1 MIYKGCVRMIYVMQ
15 IVNTHGIRGEVK
27 ALHYTDGETFFK
39 KVKTVYKE
47 SGEAVKINSLKF
59 HKGSVILKLDGIDE
73 VNDAEKLKFTKLYAK
88 EEDLPKLP
96 KGEYYFFELIG
107 LTAVLPDGEELGKV
121 TNVIEN
127 NASNLL
133 EITKNDGE
141 KALVPNIP
149 VFVEKVDIK
158 NGTIH
163 ITPIEG
169 LI

>member
-1 MIYKGCVRMIYVMQ
+1 MIYVMQ
-15 IVNTHGIRGEVK
+15 IVNTHGVRGEVK

-47 SGEAVKINSLKF
+47 DGTAVKILSWRF
-59 HKGSVILKLDGIDE
+59 QKGSVLLTLEGVDTME
-73 VNDAEKLKFTKLYAK
+73 LAEKMRFTKLYAK

-107 LTAVLPDGEELGKV
+107 LKAKLPDGSELGVV
-121 TNVIEN
+121 TDVIEN

-133 EITKNDGE
+133 EIKKADGE
-141 KALVPNIP
+141 KVLIPNIP
-149 VFVEKVDIK
+149 VFVSEINTDD
-158 NGTIH
+158 GTIL

>member
-1 MIYKGCVRMIYVMQ
+1 MIYVMQ
-15 IVNTHGIRGEVK
+15 IVNTHGVRGEVK
-27 ALHYTDGETFFK
+27 ALHYTDGESFFK

-47 SGEAVKINSLKF
+47 DGTPIKILSWRF
-59 HKGSVILKLDGIDE
+59 QKGSVLMTLEGVDTME
-73 VNDAEKLKFTKLYAK
+73 LAEKMRFTKLYAK

-107 LTAVLPDGEELGKV
+107 LKAMLSDGSELGDV
-121 TNVIEN
+121 TDVIEN

-133 EITKNDGE
+133 EIRKTDGE
-141 KALVPNIP
+141 KVLIPNIP
-149 VFVEKVDIK
+149 VFVGEVNTDA
-158 NGTIH
+158 GTIL

>member
-1 MIYKGCVRMIYVMQ
+1 MIYVMQ

-47 SGEAVKINSLKF
+47 DNTPVKILSWRF
-59 HKGSVILKLDGIDE
+59 QKGAVLLKLDGVED
-73 VNDAEKLKFTKLYAK
+73 VDTAEKLKFTKLFAK
-88 EEDLPKLP
+88 EQDLPKLAE
-96 KGEYYFFELIG
+96 GEYYFFQLKG
-107 LTAVLPDGEELGKV
+107 LTVVLPDESELGKV
-121 TNVIEN
+121 TDVIEN

-133 EITKNDGE
+133 EITKTDGE
-141 KALVPNIP
+141 KVLVPNIP
-149 VFVEKVDIK
+149 VFVSSVDLKNEK
-158 NGTIH
+158 IH

>member
-1 MIYKGCVRMIYVMQ
+1 MIYVMQ
-15 IVNTHGIRGEVK
+15 IVNTHGVRGEVK
-27 ALHYTDGETFFK
+27 ALHYTDGDTFFK

-47 SGEAVKINSLKF
+47 DNTPVKILSWKF
-59 HKGSVILKLDGIDE
+59 HKGSVILKLDGVDE
-73 VNDAEKLKFTKLYAK
+73 LNNAEKLKFTKLYAR

-107 LTAVLPDGEELGKV
+107 LTAILPDGKELGSV

-127 NASNLL
+127 NTSNLL
-133 EITKNDGE
+133 EITKTDAE
-141 KALVPNIP
+141 KVLIPNIP
-149 VFVEKVDIK
+149 VFVKDVRIK
-158 NGTIH
+158 EGTIH

>member
-1 MIYKGCVRMIYVMQ
+1 MIYVMQ

-27 ALHYTDGETFFK
+27 ALHFTDGEVFFK
-39 KVKTVYKE
+39 KVKTVYKKDNTP
-47 SGEAVKINSLKF
+47 VKILSHRF
-59 HKGSVILKLDGIDE
+59 QKGAVLLKLEGVDD
-73 VNDAEKLKFTKLYAK
+73 VNTAERLKFTELYAK

-96 KGEYYFFELIG
+96 KGEYYFFELTG
-107 LTAVLPDGEELGKV
+107 LTGVLPDGEEFGVV

-133 EITKNDGE
+133 EFKKTDGGIV
-141 KALVPNIP
+141 LIPNIP
-149 VFVEKVDIK
+149 VFVKEVDLEEGK
-158 NGTIH
+158 IH

>member
-1 MIYKGCVRMIYVMQ
+1 MQ
-15 IVNTHGIRGEVK
+15 IVNTHGVRGEVK
-27 ALHYTDGETFFK
+27 ALHYTDGDTFFK

-47 SGEAVKINSLKF
+47 DNTPVKILSWKF
-59 HKGSVILKLDGIDE
+59 HKGSVILKLDGVDE
-73 VNDAEKLKFTKLYAK
+73 LNDAEKLKFTKLYAR

-107 LTAVLPDGEELGKV
+107 LTAILPDGEELGKV
-121 TNVIEN
+121 TDVIEN

-133 EITKNDGE
+133 QITKTGGE
-141 KALVPNIP
+141 KVLIPNIP
-149 VFVEKVDIK
+149 VFVSDVKIK
-158 NGTIH
+158 DGTIH

>member
-1 MIYKGCVRMIYVMQ
+1 MIYVMQ
-15 IVNTHGIRGEVK
+15 IVNTHGVRGEVK

-47 SGEAVKINSLKF
+47 DGTPIKILSWRF
-59 HKGSVILKLDGIDE
+59 QKGSVLMTLEGVDTME
-73 VNDAEKLKFTKLYAK
+73 LAEKMRFTKLYAK
-88 EEDLPKLP
+88 KEDLPKLP

-107 LTAVLPDGEELGKV
+107 LKAILPDGEELGEV
-121 TNVIEN
+121 TDVIEN

-133 EITKNDGE
+133 EIKKKDGE
-141 KALVPNIP
+141 KVLIPNIP
-149 VFVEKVDIK
+149 VFVREVDTE
-158 NGTIH
+158 NGNIY

>member
-1 MIYKGCVRMIYVMQ
+1 MIYVMQ
-15 IVNTHGIRGEVK
+15 IVNTHGVRGEVK
-27 ALHYTDGETFFK
+27 ALHYTDGELFFK

-47 SGEAVKINSLKF
+47 NGEAVKILSWKF
-59 HKGSVILKLDGIDE
+59 HKGSVILKLDGVE
-73 VNDAEKLKFTKLYAK
+73 ELNDAEKLKFVKLYAK
-88 EEDLPKLP
+88 ETDLPKLP

-107 LTAVLPDGEELGKV
+107 LTALLPDGEELGKV

-133 EITKNDGE
+133 EITKADGE
-141 KALVPNIP
+141 KALIPNIP
-149 VFVEKVDIK
+149 VFVSDVKIK
-158 NGTIH
+158 EGTIH

>member
-1 MIYKGCVRMIYVMQ
+1 MIYVMQ

-47 SGEAVKINSLKF
+47 DNTPVKILSWRF
-59 HKGSVILKLDGIDE
+59 QKGAVLLKLDGVED
-73 VNDAEKLKFTKLYAK
+73 VNTAEKLKFTKLFAK
-88 EEDLPKLP
+88 EEDLPKLAE
-96 KGEYYFFELIG
+96 GEYYFFQLKG
-107 LTAVLPDGEELGKV
+107 LTVVLPDESELGKV
-121 TNVIEN
+121 TDVIEN

-133 EITKNDGE
+133 EITKTDGE
-141 KALVPNIP
+141 KVLVPNIP
-149 VFVEKVDIK
+149 VFVSGVDLENEK
-158 NGTIH
+158 IH

>member
-1 MIYKGCVRMIYVMQ
+1 MIYVMQ

-47 SGEAVKINSLKF
+47 DNTPVKILSWRF
-59 HKGSVILKLDGIDE
+59 QKGAVLLKLDGVED
-73 VNDAEKLKFTKLYAK
+73 VDTAEKLKFTKLFAK
-88 EEDLPKLP
+88 EQDLPKLAE
-96 KGEYYFFELIG
+96 GEYYFFQLKG
-107 LTAVLPDGEELGKV
+107 LTAVLPDESELGKV
-121 TNVIEN
+121 TDVIEN

-133 EITKNDGE
+133 EITKTDGE
-141 KALVPNIP
+141 KVLVPNIP
-149 VFVEKVDIK
+149 VFVSSVDLKNEK
-158 NGTIH
+158 IH

>member
-1 MIYKGCVRMIYVMQ
+1 MQ

-27 ALHYTDGETFFK
+27 ALHYTDGEAFFK

-47 SGEAVKINSLKF
+47 DGEAVKILSWKF
-59 HKGSVILKLDGIDE
+59 HKGSVILKLDGVDE
-73 VNDAEKLKFTKLYAK
+73 VNDAEKLKFTKLFAK
-88 EEDLPKLP
+88 EGDLPKLP

-107 LTAVLPDGEELGKV
+107 LTAILQGGEELGKV
-121 TNVIEN
+121 TDVIEN

-133 EITKNDGE
+133 EITKEDGG
-141 KALVPNIP
+141 KVLIPNIP
-149 VFVEKVDIK
+149 VFVSKTDIK
-158 NGTIH
+158 EGKIH

>member
-1 MIYKGCVRMIYVMQ
+1 MIYVMQ

-27 ALHYTDGETFFK
+27 ALHYTDGDAFFK

-47 SGEAVKINSLKF
+47 NGEAVKIISWKF
-59 HKGSVILKLDGIDE
+59 HKGSVILKLEGVDE
-73 VNDAEKLKFTKLYAK
+73 VNDAEKLKFVKLYAK
-88 EEDLPKLP
+88 KEDLPKLP

-107 LTAVLPDGEELGKV
+107 LTAILEDGEELGKV
-121 TNVIEN
+121 TDVIEN

-133 EITKNDGE
+133 EITKKDGE
-141 KALVPNIP
+141 KVLVPNIP
-149 VFVEKVDIK
+149 VFVAKTDIK
-158 NGTIH
+158 KGQIQ

>member
-1 MIYKGCVRMIYVMQ
+1 MQ

-27 ALHYTDGETFFK
+27 ALHYTDGEAFFK

-47 SGEAVKINSLKF
+47 DGEAVKILSWKF

-73 VNDAEKLKFTKLYAK
+73 VNDAEKLKFVKLYARK
-88 EEDLPKLP
+88 EDLPKLP

-107 LTAVLPDGEELGKV
+107 LTAILEGGEELGKV
-121 TNVIEN
+121 TDVIEN

-133 EITKNDGE
+133 EITKEDGE
-141 KALVPNIP
+141 KVLIPNIP
-149 VFVEKVDIK
+149 VFVSKIDIK
-158 NGTIH
+158 EGKIH

>member
-1 MIYKGCVRMIYVMQ
+1 MIYVMQ
-15 IVNTHGIRGEVK
+15 IVNTHGVRGEVK

-47 SGEAVKINSLKF
+47 DNTPVRILSWKF

-73 VNDAEKLKFTKLYAK
+73 LNDAEKLRFTKLYAK

-107 LTAVLPDGEELGKV
+107 LTAILPEGEELGKV

-133 EITKNDGE
+133 EITKNEGE
-141 KALVPNIP
+141 KVLIPNIP

-158 NGTIH
+158 GGTIH